1 MFKLFLLVAAPVMI
15 TSWQGCCPT
24 KVVSGQD
31 DLAGTYTFYE
41 GPANFLDICQ

>member
-1 MFKLFLLVAAPVMI
+1 MFKLYLLVAAPVMV
-15 TSWQGCCPT
+15 TWQGCCPT